1 MAELYNLVSGDAQR
15 SLEEF
20 SDEFRTAL
28 ALGAVEKW
36 AETLGLVKS
45 SNAIK
50 STYPIPVHAAGY
62 SEFKGNMK
70 YRSLYSRSLSMKP
83 KEWQDGVSESARII
97 EAPDFGGWNEQPA
110 AMALEAERAPNDW
123 VARKLE
129 GFPLLHLDYYR
140 DEDTGA
146 ASAIPLFSDAH
157 PVNVFD
163 SSLGTFDN
171 DHGASGINSTMIT
184 AAKTRFRQ
192 KAGPNGKPLGLRLT
206 HMLVPAALE
215 EAAREFLEQDLLIQ
229 AVENAAGDENVA
241 AVTQRNRHKGTVQ
254 LLVSDE
260 LAAADEIFLFSRNKP
275 GLFPWIV
282 QREGAP
288 EEILHDKSSAMYKSE
303 LKVGLS
309 YILRGNAAA
318 ALPHCIERITIS

>member
-1 MAELYNLVSGDAQR
+1 
-15 SLEEF
+15 
-20 SDEFRTAL
+20 
-28 ALGAVEKW
+28 
-36 AETLGLVKS
+36 
-45 SNAIK
+45 
-50 STYPIPVHAAGY
+50 
-62 SEFKGNMK
+62 
-70 YRSLYSRSLSMKP
+70 
-83 KEWQDGVSESARII
+83 
-97 EAPDFGGWNEQPA
+97 
-110 AMALEAERAPNDW
+110 
-123 VARKLE
+123 
-129 GFPLLHLDYYR
+129 
-140 DEDTGA
+140 
-146 ASAIPLFSDAH
+146 
-157 PVNVFD
+157 
-163 SSLGTFDN
+163 
-171 DHGASGINSTMIT
+171 
-184 AAKTRFRQ
+184 
-192 KAGPNGKPLGLRLT
+192 
-206 HMLVPAALE
+206 MLVPAALE